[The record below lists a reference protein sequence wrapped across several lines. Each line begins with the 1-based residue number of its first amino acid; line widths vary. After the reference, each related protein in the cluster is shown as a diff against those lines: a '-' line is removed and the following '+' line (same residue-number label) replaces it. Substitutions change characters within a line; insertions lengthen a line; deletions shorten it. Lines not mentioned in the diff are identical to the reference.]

1 MKKKNF
7 ESVVLQAWNVR
18 ENVKSKNKKE
28 DGEGRWEVVTR
39 PERNGGIK
47 LFLKSCCLLFFD

>member
-1 MKKKNF
+1 MLCYRL
-7 ESVVLQAWNVR
+7 EML

-47 LFLKSCCLLFFD
+47 LF